1 MKQLL
6 KFELKKILNKKS
18 SLIAMALGLLLI
30 IVSNIA
36 LIHGESL
43 YLGEKN
49 HLEGVSAIKKQT
61 EIENSLTSELSEEF
75 LTGVLKDYQLQSK
88 NNSDEDYFSLIAP
101 KTNLFSLIAANYTE
115 WNANWDWSYLNKIDT
130 QNGIGFYERRIEKIY
145 NLLNSEYSFGNYTQT
160 EKDYWLQ
167 KAKSVNTPFKW
178 GSKNTWDKIWDSIGI
193 LFYLL
198 FVICICI
205 APVFAGEYQNR
216 TDALL
221 LATKHG
227 KNKLISA
234 KIMASFI
241 FTFIYVALCS
251 AVSIGINV
259 SLLGIDGWNL
269 PIQLW
274 NTIIPYQYTA
284 IEICGINLLIIFLT
298 AFLLT
303 AISLLLSSANGNPII
318 VLAVDVILFFGTIFI
333 PFSKTSRLW
342 NRILYL
348 FPIYSVNLKDVL
360 KTYNSYQFGDVV
372 ISYLG
377 MIFIVYVLITVIC
390 IFLTSKSFKKHQ
402 VGK

>member
-6 KFELKKILNKKS
+6 KFELKKILNRKS
-18 SLIAMALGLLLI
+18 SLISMALGLLLI
-30 IVSNIA
+30 IVSNIS
-36 LIHGESL
+36 LIRGESL

-49 HLEGVSAIKKQT
+49 HLEGVAAIKKQT

-75 LTGVLKDYQLQSK
+75 LTGFLKDYQLQSE
-88 NNSDEDYFSLIAP
+88 NNPDQDYFSLIST
-101 KTNLFSLIAANYTE
+101 KTNLFSLIAGNYTE
-115 WNANWDWSYLNKIDT
+115 WNANWDWEDLNKINT
-130 QNGIGFYERRIEKIY
+130 QNGIGFYERRIEKID
-145 NLLNSEYSFGNYTQT
+145 NLLNSDYSFGNYTQT
-160 EKDYWLQ
+160 EKDYWLK
-167 KAKSVNTPFKW
+167 KAQSVNTPFKW
-178 GSKNTWDKIWDSIGI
+178 GSKNTWDKIWNSITLLI
-193 LFYLL
+193 YLL
-198 FVICICI
+198 LVICICI

-241 FTFIYVALCS
+241 FTFIYIALCS

-259 SLLGIDGWNL
+259 AILGTDGWNL
-269 PIQLW
+269 PVQLW
-274 NTIIPYQYTA
+274 DTIIPYKYTA
-284 IEICGINLLIIFLT
+284 IEICGINLLIIFLIS
-298 AFLLT
+298 FLLT
-303 AISLLLSSANGNPII
+303 AISLLLSSINRSPMI

-348 FPIYSVNLKDVL
+348 LPIHSFNLQDVL

>member
-1 MKQLL
+1 M
-6 KFELKKILNKKS
+6 
-18 SLIAMALGLLLI
+18 
-30 IVSNIA
+30 
-36 LIHGESL
+36 
-43 YLGEKN
+43 
-49 HLEGVSAIKKQT
+49 
-61 EIENSLTSELSEEF
+61 
-75 LTGVLKDYQLQSK
+75 
-88 NNSDEDYFSLIAP
+88 
-101 KTNLFSLIAANYTE
+101 
-115 WNANWDWSYLNKIDT
+115 
-130 QNGIGFYERRIEKIY
+130 
-145 NLLNSEYSFGNYTQT
+145 
-160 EKDYWLQ
+160 
-167 KAKSVNTPFKW
+167 
-178 GSKNTWDKIWDSIGI
+178 
-193 LFYLL
+193 
-198 FVICICI
+198 
-205 APVFAGEYQNR
+205 
-216 TDALL
+216 
-221 LATKHG
+221 
-227 KNKLISA
+227 
-234 KIMASFI
+234 
-241 FTFIYVALCS
+241 YVALCS

-284 IEICGINLLIIFLT
+284 IEICGIHLLIIFLT